1 MSEDNYYLQL
11 DKCTKYGLTYE
22 DTLKWTTYRRINEKD
37 VLTQLFIR
45 EPLILQEL
53 IKYLEKRDIYINLSV
68 VNSHFRYY
76 VLFNCQWEGDLLQ
89 LSKPYAYLA
98 HKGQVL
104 DYIQSNYALP
114 RYKTREESE
123 FWKYVLKRLNVGL
136 LFPFD
141 VDCLNF
147 DWNKDKERK
156 SW

>member
-1 MSEDNYYLQL
+1 M
-11 DKCTKYGLTYE
+11 DKCTKYSSTYK
-22 DTLKWTTYRRINEKD
+22 DTLKWTSCRKIHEKD
-37 VLTQLFIR
+37 GLTHFFIR
-45 EPLILQEL
+45 EPLILREL
-53 IKYLEKRDIYINLSV
+53 LKYLEERDIYINLSV

-76 VLFNCQWEGDLLQ
+76 VLFNYQWEGDQLQ

-104 DYIQSNYALP
+104 DYIHSNYALP
-114 RYKTREESE
+114 KYKTREKSD
-123 FWKYVLKRLNVGL
+123 FWNYVFKRLNVGL